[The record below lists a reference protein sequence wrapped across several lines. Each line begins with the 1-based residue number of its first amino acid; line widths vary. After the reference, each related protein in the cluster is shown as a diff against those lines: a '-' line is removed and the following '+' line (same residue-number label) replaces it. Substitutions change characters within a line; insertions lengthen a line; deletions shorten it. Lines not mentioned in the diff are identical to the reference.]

1 MKISFIEEL
10 RELDRLQKAGVVNDE
25 ECFAIQMLL
34 IYRNWVRSSKR
45 DATDFLNYR
54 APRNG
59 MSVLDLLNLTRNGD
73 GVSEP

>member
-1 MKISFIEEL
+1 MKTLFTEEL
-10 RELDRLQKAGVVNDE
+10 RELDRLKKAGVVDDE

-45 DATDFLNYR
+45 DATDFLN
-54 APRNG
+54 
-59 MSVLDLLNLTRNGD
+59 MSVLDLLDLTRNGD

>member
-1 MKISFIEEL
+1 MKTLIVEEL
-10 RELDRLQKAGVVNDE
+10 RELDRLQKAGVVDDE

-45 DATDFLNYR
+45 DATDFLN
-54 APRNG
+54 
-59 MSVLDLLNLTRNGD
+59 MSVLDLLDLRRNGE